1 MNSAWYLD
9 RAAGLVLLVLF
20 TLTVV
25 LGVVTSRRRDP
36 ASQVRLFTQDLHTR
50 VTVAAMAL
58 LLVHVGTAV
67 VDSYVDISLRD
78 VFVPFIAGWNP
89 LWLGLGTVAFDL
101 VLVVLITTIIRHT
114 LGEKPWRTVHLLSY
128 ACWALAVIHGWR
140 SGTDTS
146 TAWGLSVIIG
156 CTLIGLSVIA
166 WRIAVVVSGR
176 NSLDYPTVAGNEAA
190 KGEVHLS

>member
-9 RAAGLVLLVLF
+9 RAAGLVLVVLF
-20 TLTVV
+20 TLTVA
-25 LGVVTSRRRDP
+25 LGVITSRRREP

-50 VTVAAMAL
+50 VTVAAMTL

-67 VDSYVDISLRD
+67 VDSYVNISLRD

-89 LWLGLGTVAFDL
+89 LWLGFGTLALDL
-101 VLVVLITTIIRHT
+101 LLVVVITTIIRHQI
-114 LGEKPWRTVHLLSY
+114 GEKPWRSIHLVSY

-146 TAWGLSVIIG
+146 TVWGLSVIIG
-156 CTLIGLSVIA
+156 CTLIGLGAIA
-166 WRIAVVVSGR
+166 WRISVVLSGR
-176 NSLDYPTVAGNEAA
+176 NSLGYPTVAGHKAT